1 MAEILSQNEID
12 SLLSAL
18 SAGKAEEGPAVA
30 EATKGVK
37 VYDFK
42 HPDRFSKDQTRS
54 LQMLHEHFARL
65 FSTSLSTYLRT
76 ITEVRL
82 VSVDQ
87 LSYDE
92 FIRSIPNP
100 TCVNLF
106 EMKPLEGNAL
116 LEISPS
122 LTFGVID
129 RLMGGRGQTF
139 RKNRELTEIEQSIVL
154 KIMDRVYES
163 LEEAW
168 GGVIDLKINLK
179 ATETNPQLFMQLY
192 LPTEMVILMTLEANI
207 GESSGTFC
215 VCMPYVVLEPV
226 AGRLSS
232 RRWFSG
238 KKADS
243 QTQDKGR
250 IEMHLQ
256 RVKLPLEAYLGRTT
270 LKLSDILALERGD
283 VVPLDTRRDQEIE
296 IDVSGK
302 PMYLGRP
309 GTHRKNRAF
318 KITRVIGDK
327 LEWLA

>member
-1 MAEILSQNEID
+1 MAEILSQGEID
-12 SLLSAL
+12 ALLMAL
-18 SAGKAEEGPAVA
+18 SSGTVQEEPVVA
-30 EATKGVK
+30 ESTRGVK

-76 ITEVRL
+76 ITEVKL

-100 TCVNLF
+100 TCINLF

-122 LTFGVID
+122 LTFAVID
-129 RLMGGRGQTF
+129 RLMGGRGNVF
-139 RKNRELTEIEQSIVL
+139 RRNRELTEIEMRIVSIIL
-154 KIMDRVYES
+154 DRVFES

-168 GGVIDLKINLK
+168 HSVIDLKISMLR
-179 ATETNPQLFMQLY
+179 TETNPQLFLQLY
-192 LPTEMVILMTLEANI
+192 LPTEMVILMTLEVNI

-215 VCMPYVVLEPV
+215 ICVPYVVLEPV
-226 AGRLSS
+226 SGNLSS
-232 RRWFSG
+232 RSWFSVKATSTEG
-238 KKADS
+238 DKNKIENHLKKARLAMKAFLGN
-243 QTQDKGR
+243 T
-250 IEMHLQ
+250 
-256 RVKLPLEAYLGRTT
+256 KLKVR
-270 LKLSDILALERGD
+270 DILDLEIGD
-283 VVPLDTRRDQEIE
+283 VVPLATRKDEDVIVEIA
-296 IDVSGK
+296 GK

-309 GTHRKNRAF
+309 GTHRKHRAF
-318 KITRVIGDK
+318 KITRVIGNDR
-327 LEWLA
+327 EWIQ